1 MGDRKKLEQRI
12 RKFWDCSK
20 YTREEMEEELKDII
34 PYQSLKEMSDLE
46 LENEFR
52 ANFDFSEYST
62 EELKKILKFHKRYAE
77 LSREELEAEIEEMIE
92 EDNSDYHGFWKL
104 IALWSIICLIIGF
117 LTCSALYTRE
127 LERRIDFLQ
136 ERIEEL
142 YKNDIKANTN
152 INDIGELVNR
162 IVNIIFSDNYSNSE
176 YVATPWLSQG
186 AFPLKSI

>member
-92 EDNSDYHGFWKL
+92 EDNSDYHGFWKF

-152 INDIGELVNR
+152 INDIGELVN
-162 IVNIIFSDNYSNSE
+162 IIFSDNYSNSE